1 MNRKISK
8 GMIVKIHPR
17 ICNKRI
23 PKILSDQLNYTFI
36 NHVKNFSL
44 KVTDLFYKR
53 VCDSSFYEFVVNSDN
68 QEMVRFRAKFNID
81 SILADRNGY
90 QCILMARIE
99 PKEGSRFQ
107 IPVCFLIESFDVPL
121 SIY

>member
-8 GMIVKIHPR
+8 GMFVKIHPK
-17 ICNKRI
+17 ICRRAI
-23 PKILSDQLNYTFI
+23 PKVLSDKINYAFI
-36 NHVKNFSL
+36 NHIKDSPL

-53 VCDSSFYEFVVNSDN
+53 VCDSSFYEFVVNSDR
-68 QEMVRFRAKFNID
+68 QEMIRFRIQFNIN
-81 SILADRNGY
+81 SILADKNGY

-99 PKEGSRFQ
+99 PKNGSQFQ
-107 IPVCFLIESFDVPL
+107 LPVSFLIESFDVPL